1 VIGKPDPKCRWCKG
15 TGQVPLFTS
24 SCECD
29 CAKVVFTDF
38 LASDM
43 KFLEKEYPHP
53 LENHTFRYT
62 KKYDGAIFDKLWKK
76 QYPNP
81 SDSQGVKK

>member
-1 VIGKPDPKCRWCKG
+1 V
-15 TGQVPLFTS
+15 VLLTS

-29 CAKVVFTDF
+29 CAKVTFTDF
-38 LASDM
+38 LAKDM
-43 KFLEKEYPHP
+43 EFLEKEYPAP

-62 KKYDGAIFDKLWKK
+62 KKYDGAIFKNKMPPWKP

-81 SDSQGVKK
+81 ADSQGVKE